1 MDRERIQQ
9 WVVASSKARP
19 GNVTAH
25 QRAKESSNAS
35 LAANAAVRCQMKPP
49 TSPSTSSVIP
59 QEFFIQGQLAWDI
72 GISKIILQAES
83 ALNIA
88 RDTCAALNPIEQSA
102 KSTKSTS
109 TSSPLQPSK
118 VMLLAQIEKSRRAKR
133 LQAVTEDDAS
143 GLSTVSA
150 ISDIQSVHNSSKVTA
165 SSRGVPASSAS
176 QRV

>member
-35 LAANAAVRCQMKPP
+35 LAANAAVRCERKPP
-49 TSPSTSSVIP
+49 TSSVIP
-59 QEFFIQGQLAWDI
+59 QELFIQGQLAWDI
-72 GISKIILQAES
+72 GISKIISQAES

-102 KSTKSTS
+102 KSTKLTS
-109 TSSPLQPSK
+109 TSSPLQPNK

-143 GLSTVSA
+143 GLSTLSA
-150 ISDIQSVHNSSKVTA
+150 VSDIQSVHYSSKVTA
-165 SSRGVPASSAS
+165 SSRGVSALSAS